1 MSCKEP
7 SEYQKFLKQW
17 KNANITFASSAEMR
31 KNWLKHASTAWN
43 ETKKLKETEKA
54 KKTKEHEAAC
64 KLRTTASPK
73 VVGTPLRVDTAN
85 TASSLGLSPVVAPE
99 KSKRTLQQCRLD
111 LASQSAALS
120 KRNASLCGRVCSL
133 QQQLA
138 APSQDNQL
146 ALLSDNTNQLA
157 LLSDNTNQFA
167 LRMRD
172 HLPQRMRFY

>member
-43 ETKKLKETEKA
+43 ETKKLKEAEKA

-85 TASSLGLSPVVAPE
+85 TASSLGLSPVVVPE

-133 QQQLA
+133 QQLA
-138 APSQDNQL
+138 APSQD
-146 ALLSDNTNQLA
+146 NQLA